1 MGELREERQS
11 NFFGWLSQSVSPA
24 QLSELYQ
31 AFADLED
38 ILSSHIYLHRLSGSL
53 VETTDA
59 DAIDGLYDDL
69 SSNRQFMRSY
79 RSGLKLSL
87 LKHYARYCREHKA
100 ETANE
105 PRKETRSSGDALIDR
120 LKEDRIAYVDN
131 RPKNGA
137 LWIARTSKTD
147 ALIRD
152 FKAKRMQFIFSESKQ
167 QWWTRDTSPVVSKK
181 VETTA
186 DPAIVKQNQQ
196 AFISWLKKQDYD
208 MVELLSIYGAARKI
222 HAMLISEGMASGL
235 FGVQELSSVR
245 SLADAAKR
253 KEKFKKGAIA
263 ERRLWSQSLDCYL
276 RFFAEIGTVKDEP
289 QVESTPVTTSKDVTA
304 EIPDSKTAVTEAGQD
319 SRKTLTSEEGLRQW
333 LKDNKP
339 QVNADSAIS
348 AIRTA
353 EKFAQRTHMRG
364 NRLLMGIAPSAV
376 KAYVNHLVISRAF
389 ANSDAQGYREFKSVA
404 PLFIEYAGSLFTPE
418 KNAPAASSP
427 AEVPAPTATEV
438 QAEDATGME
447 ASLAKLLQGEQFAD
461 LRKALMDKGI
471 RKLEDFKRLNLWVF
485 MNQNGLYSIGQ
496 RQTVYSTMR
505 RALASEGETKTA
517 ASWKLV
523 TPEREY
529 TASSPAGALVEYC
542 RAIAAKYPLRF
553 RGLVGQRM
561 IGTNVAPLSRTRQ
574 HAGDLHFY
582 NPDAYVD
589 SEIDADTARIYA
601 KWIGTMCR
609 DNDLPQAV
617 TSIAPAR
624 SGSPSTDE
632 EDQTETREDKPGS
645 GNGGQIASLT
655 SSEDYSVTKPISVT
669 YNGVTIPTDS
679 WQNVY
684 LEVCRRL
691 YDTHM
696 TQMLDLVNSD
706 SASGIAWHYA
716 NSQTKRWMRSPKE
729 FVPGCFFESNLPA
742 TYIMRRIRRLLR
754 YFEATEQFVIRYQS
768 LTDTTEK
775 KPEPVLE
782 KKPEP
787 VPEKKPEPVPEKKP
801 EPVPEKKPEPVPEK
815 KPEPVPEKKSE
826 PVPEKPP
833 EKLVVSNKPPEP
845 SPLQKKVEQ
854 LVLAADLE
862 GMTLEQLY
870 EQIPV
875 ATMVALKQIRDN
887 SVKLVDIADR
897 LIHVDAF
904 VDWEDGA
911 NKLEEILE
919 KLLAKNNGYV
929 SSAQLYEY
937 VRAEM
942 QMFLNDNDMDDPH
955 KVFDMAEHL
964 FEKEGYHGKRFTFW
978 MNAHISRSKET
989 VTSNLDVFRKYARDH
1004 NGFFRYDDLVE
1015 YLERVGIKTG
1025 SLRGQMQLGYKPIFF
1040 YYSSEEI
1047 ISAESMGIDNA
1058 WLDQAEKALQRL
1070 FADVGDHVVLRLIN
1084 PIWYE
1089 QMPTLP
1095 GYLPWTPLLLQCIL
1109 QFYGTKLGAKTI
1121 GSELNQKYDVLHAM
1135 LVTSGSEIQ
1144 TFADAVVAY
1153 LVDSGI
1159 PERQFEAEEL
1169 RGRLVDGGL
1178 IAGGELIGHMPKA
1191 IGSDPRFAWNASG
1204 GKVSIKV

>member
-11 NFFGWLSQSVSPA
+11 YFFRWLSQSVSPA

-38 ILSSHIYLHRLSGSL
+38 ILSSHRYLHCLSGSL

-59 DAIDGLYDDL
+59 DAIDRLYDDL
-69 SSNRQFMRSY
+69 STNRQFMRSY
-79 RSGLKLSL
+79 KSGVKLSL

-105 PRKETRSSGDALIDR
+105 PRKETWSSGDTLIDR
-120 LKEDRIAYVDN
+120 LKEEKIAYVDN

-137 LWIARTSKTD
+137 LWIARTPKTD
-147 ALIRD
+147 ALIRA
-152 FKAKRMQFIFSESKQ
+152 FKAKGMQFIFSESKQ

-186 DPAIVKQNQQ
+186 DLAIVKRNQQ
-196 AFISWLKKQDYD
+196 TFISWLKKQDYD
-208 MVELLSIYGAARKI
+208 TVELFSIYGTARKI
-222 HAMLISEGMASGL
+222 HSMLIAEGMASGL

-245 SLADAAKR
+245 SLADVARR
-253 KEKFKKGAIA
+253 KEEIKKGDIA
-263 ERRLWSQSLDCYL
+263 ERQLWSQSLDCYL
-276 RFFAEIGTVKDEP
+276 RFFAEIGTVQDEP
-289 QVESTPVTTSKDVTA
+289 QVESAPVTTSKDVTA
-304 EIPDSKTAVTEAGQD
+304 ETPDSKTAVTEAGQD
-319 SRKTLTSEEGLRQW
+319 SRKTLTSEEGFRQW

-339 QVNADSAIS
+339 QVNADSAIA

-353 EKFAQRTHMRG
+353 EKIAQRTHMRG
-364 NRLLMGIAPSAV
+364 NRLMGIAPSAV

-389 ANSDAQGYREFKSVA
+389 ANSDAQGYREFKGVA
-404 PLFIEYAGSLFTPE
+404 PLFIEYVGSLSAPE

-427 AEVPAPTATEV
+427 AEAPAPTAPEV

-447 ASLAKLLQGEQFAD
+447 ASLTKLLQGEQFAD
-461 LRKALMDKGI
+461 LRKALMVKGI
-471 RKLEDFKRLNLWVF
+471 RRMEDFRQLNLWVF

-496 RQTVYSTMR
+496 RQTVYSALR
-505 RALASEGETKTA
+505 RALASEGETETT

-574 HAGDLHFY
+574 HAGDLHY
-582 NPDAYVD
+582 DNPDAYVD

-601 KWIGTMCR
+601 RWIGSMCR

-617 TSIAPAR
+617 TSIAPAM

-632 EDQTETREDKPGS
+632 EDQTATKENKPGS

-655 SSEDYSVTKPISVT
+655 SDEDYSFTKPVSVT
-669 YNGVTIPTDS
+669 YSGVTTPIDS

-716 NSQTKRWMRSPKE
+716 NSHTKRRMRSPKE
-729 FVPGCFFESNLPA
+729 FVPGCFFEPNLSA
-742 TYIMRRIRRLLR
+742 TDIMRRIRRLLR
-754 YFEATEQFVIRYQS
+754 YFEATERFVIRYQS
-768 LTDTTEK
+768 LTDITGK
-775 KPEPVLE
+775 KP
-782 KKPEP
+782 
-787 VPEKKPEPVPEKKP
+787 
-801 EPVPEKKPEPVPEK
+801 
-815 KPEPVPEKKSE
+815 E

-833 EKLVVSNKPPEP
+833 EKPVVSNKPAEP

-862 GMTLEQLY
+862 GMTLDQLY
-870 EQIPV
+870 EQIPA

-929 SSAQLYEY
+929 SFAQLYEY

-942 QMFLNDNDMDDPH
+942 QMFLNDNDMNDPR

-978 MNAHISRSKET
+978 MKAHISRSKET
-989 VTSNLDVFRKYARDH
+989 VTSNLDVIRKFARDH

-1015 YLERVGIKTG
+1015 YLEGVGIKTG
-1025 SLRGQMQLGYKPIFF
+1025 NLRGQMQLGYKPIFF

-1070 FADVGDHVVLRLIN
+1070 FADVGDHMVLRSIN

-1095 GYLPWTPLLLQCIL
+1095 GYLPWTPLLLQYIL
-1109 QFYGTKLGAKTI
+1109 QFYGKKLGAKTL

-1135 LVTSGSEIQ
+1135 LVTPGSEIQ

-1178 IAGGELIGHMPKA
+1178 IAGNELIWHMPKA
-1191 IGSDPRFAWNASG
+1191 IGSDPRFAWDASG